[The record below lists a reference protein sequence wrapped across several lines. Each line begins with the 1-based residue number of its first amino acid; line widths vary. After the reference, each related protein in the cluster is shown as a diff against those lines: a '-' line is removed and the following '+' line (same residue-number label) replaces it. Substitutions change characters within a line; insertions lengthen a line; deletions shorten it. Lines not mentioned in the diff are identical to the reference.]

1 MNLVFNVEDLVEG
14 LTAAED
20 VFYSENRTGL
30 PAVKAGRKLTEKD
43 INALINKGVKEVTV
57 SLNAEEKQRY
67 EVFNNVLGTI
77 DSQTSSNTIKS
88 LEKIKDKKGIDD
100 GTIREIVENST
111 KIVNSVLLSK
121 SKFTYR
127 LTDYKLNREPS
138 AHSVRVAAYAT
149 AFAQEYNRRLEEKT
163 NITLE
168 EIKNKRLN
176 VSNIALAALL
186 HDVGKTCEDKE
197 LRGKL
202 DDISSVSTLF
212 PCAKDILPKLKS
224 DEYNPKYAPLYGYNI
239 IHGNTDLPAEV
250 KVMVLLSGEN
260 NKFGPLEASKNI
272 LTQSSFNKHLTA
284 AKIINFC
291 SSFDEILLDNVNEKV
306 TLENANDKISA
317 LAINKIFDE
326 DFLDI
331 LIKTI
336 PLYPIGTKVK
346 LQGKI
351 NDYAIVSQNFQD
363 SVKNYTRPVLRILST
378 NEEIDLRETYNTTIK
393 EVVDGK
399 DEEFRNFMNSIKESI
414 FNDDFSQRNKDDD
427 EPSR

>member
-20 VFYSENRTGL
+20 IFYSENRTGT
-30 PAVKAGRKLTEKD
+30 PAVAVGVKLTQSH
-43 INALINKGVKEVTV
+43 INKLIEKGVKEVTV

-88 LEKIKDKKGIDD
+88 LEKIKSEKGIDD

-111 KIVNSVLLSK
+111 KIVNSVLASE

-149 AFAQEYNRRLEEKT
+149 AFAQEYNRRLEEKP
-163 NITLE
+163 NITQE

-176 VSNIALAALL
+176 VSNISLAALL
-186 HDVGKTCEDKE
+186 HDVGKTCEDE
-197 LRGKL
+197 EIRSKL
-202 DDISSVSTLF
+202 DNISFLSTVF
-212 PCAKDILPKLKS
+212 KCVESILPNLKS

-239 IHGNTDLPAEV
+239 IHGNMNLPTAV
-250 KVMVLLSGEN
+250 KLIVLLSGEN

-272 LTQSSFNKHLTA
+272 LPQNPKIKFLIS

-326 DFLDI
+326 EFLDI

-399 DEEFRNFMNSIKESI
+399 DEEFRNFMNSIKEAI